1 MRKWF
6 IQRHPSYGCATRLC
20 AFAYLVAGSVF
31 MVTLLC
37 AQPALAQIKI
47 TFPVSRQIVQRD
59 NNNQA
64 TVQIAGSYS
73 QSLDAVEARVVAR
86 AVGQGNTSDWVTI
99 QNRPTN
105 GQFNG
110 TMSVKGG
117 WYSVEVRGRSGGVVV
132 ATDVLDRF
140 GVGEVFAIMGHSN
153 AQGSGCTINGE
164 NKCPTLEGPSDDRI
178 NIVAIDQ
185 NSASF
190 NQYLSAADASS
201 TADSRYLPGL
211 LFSKLTTNSGMS
223 PFAKM
228 PWLWGPMGDRL
239 VERINVPILL
249 YNAGFGGTNM
259 QQTYWAAHDIP
270 FEHSFVRYDLRMPYA
285 NVRNLMNL
293 YVPTTGLRAVLVQ
306 HGANDRNNPTDS
318 TKKYYIGVIN
328 KMRTEF
334 NKQNLGFIIALDS
347 YLFGPN
353 QETRSAQFQVI
364 NPGNN
369 TFQGPDLDQIT
380 GVDLSTYELYRPD
393 NTHFSQS
400 GQRRA
405 GQMWADAITDAY
417 LAAITPYPA
426 EAQPL
431 TSLNCAGDNRI
442 TITQPA
448 GYQPIWSSGSTDNSL
463 TVGTGTYSARI
474 KNSQNKVLFPP
485 AVIVPDSVQPSNP
498 VISSNT
504 GKFTLCQGGGIRLTS
519 SYAGTNNWTSANNA
533 TSGSGKTITATKT
546 GVYTVQAKNPVYGC
560 LSDVVSKNISLG
572 ATDVSLY
579 INPSRK
585 VVALGDTV
593 SYELTVQNNSSCDA
607 GRITL
612 QNRLPANLS
621 VESVGNNLSLVNAD
635 PSGASKMITGVV
647 GQIPAWQSVSYKYI
661 ARPTAPGKYIN
672 AAEVMTMTNP
682 DVNAVPGNG
691 TASGEKDES
700 RTELQTSTSSPNV
713 FRSPNPNDIPPKSNE
728 ADLSLIM
735 IPSSRTASLGQVI
748 SFTLTVT
755 NRGALAVNYVGL
767 RNFLPAGLQ
776 FVNSASGMNPN
787 QSLISVGLGTILPGQ
802 SLSAEFTAKVISQV
816 DLLNKAQIDFSN
828 QPDFDSKPNNGYL
841 NGEDDQASNEL
852 RWIQN

>member
-1 MRKWF
+1 
-6 IQRHPSYGCATRLC
+6 
-20 AFAYLVAGSVF
+20 
-31 MVTLLC
+31 MVTLLG

-59 NNNQA
+59 NSNQA
-64 TVQIAGSYS
+64 TVQIAGSYG
-73 QSLDAVEARVVAR
+73 QALDVVEARVVAR
-86 AVGQGNTSDWVTI
+86 AVGQGTTSDWFTI
-99 QNRPTN
+99 QTRPTN
-105 GQFNG
+105 GQFSG
-110 TMSVKGG
+110 TMVVKGG
-117 WYSVEVRGRSGGVVV
+117 WYNVEVRGRSGGVIV

-164 NKCPTLEGPSDDRI
+164 NKCPTLEGPGDDRI
-178 NIVAIDQ
+178 NIVTIDQ

-190 NQYLSAADASS
+190 NQYLSTPDGSN

-211 LFSKLTTNSGMS
+211 AFSKLTTTSGMS

-239 VERINVPILL
+239 VSRINVPILL

-259 QQTYWAAHDIP
+259 QQTYWAAYNIP

-318 TKKYYIGVIN
+318 TKKYYIGVID

-334 NKQNLGFIIALDS
+334 NKPNLGFIIALDS

-364 NPGNN
+364 NPGYK
-369 TFQGPDLDQIT
+369 TFQGPDLDQIS
-380 GVDLSTYELYRPD
+380 GVDVSTFELYRPD
-393 NTHFSQS
+393 DTHFSQS

-417 LAAITPYPA
+417 LGAITPYPA
-426 EAQPL
+426 EMQPL
-431 TSLNCAGDNRI
+431 TSLNCAGNNRL
-442 TITQPA
+442 TITQPD
-448 GYQPIWSSGSTDNSL
+448 GYQPIWSSGSTENSL

-474 KNSQNKVLFPP
+474 KNPQNKVLFPP
-485 AVIVPDSVQPSNP
+485 AVVVPDSVQPATP
-498 VISSNT
+498 FISSNT
-504 GKFTLCQGGGIRLTS
+504 GKFTICQSGGVRLTS
-519 SYAGTNNWTSANNA
+519 SYAGINNWTTANNA
-533 TSGSGKTITATKT
+533 TSGIGRTIPATKT
-546 GVYTVQAKNPVYGC
+546 GVYTLQAKNPVYGC
-560 LSDVVSKNISLG
+560 LSDVVSRNISLG

-579 INPSRK
+579 IQPGRK

-593 SYELTVQNNSSCDA
+593 SYQLIVQNNSSCDA

-612 QNRLPANLS
+612 QNRLPANLT
-621 VESVGNNLSLVNAD
+621 VESVGNNLSLVDAD
-635 PSGASKMITGVV
+635 PSGMSKMINGVV
-647 GQIPAWQSVSYKYI
+647 DQIPAWQSVSYKYV
-661 ARPTAPGKYIN
+661 ARPTAAGKYIN

-682 DVNAVPGNG
+682 DVNATPGNG
-691 TASGEKDES
+691 TASGEKDEA
-700 RTELQTSTSSPNV
+700 RTELQTSTSSSNV
-713 FRSPNPNDIPPKSNE
+713 FISPNPNDVPPKSNE

-735 IPSSRTASLGQVI
+735 TPSSRTATIGQII

-755 NRGALAVNYVGL
+755 NRGALTVNYVGL
-767 RNFLPAGLQ
+767 RNLLPAGLQ

-787 QSLISVGLGTILPGQ
+787 QSLVSVGIGRISPGQ
-802 SLSAEFTAKVISQV
+802 SVSAEFTAKVISQV
-816 DLLNKAQIDFSN
+816 DLFNKAQIDFSG

-852 RWIQN
+852 RWMENR